1 MDLGLAAGALFLL
14 AIVAFR
20 RARGVLSPTARRAA
34 ARQAP
39 VSGRAGTRSRRIAT
53 TVLTVARAAVG
64 VAALVGIVWLA
75 GELFR

>member
-34 ARQAP
+34 ARQAI
-39 VSGRAGTRSRRIAT
+39 GTRSSRIAT
-53 TVLTVARAAVG
+53 AVLTVGRAAVG
-64 VAALVGIVWLA
+64 VAALVGIVWLTW
-75 GELFR
+75 ELFR

>member
-34 ARQAP
+34 TRQAAL
-39 VSGRAGTRSRRIAT
+39 SGRAGTRPRRIAT
-53 TVLTVARAAVG
+53 AVLTVARAAVG
-64 VAALVGIVWLA
+64 VAALVGIAWLA
-75 GELFR
+75 WELFR